1 MQLNS
6 DTNELN
12 PTTAGK
18 FIHRIGSDH
27 DYYSRITLAPSEVA
41 DYAEHYHE
49 VTPEWREEHE
59 PKDPEVEAGNDD
71 EKA

>member
-1 MQLNS
+1 MQLKKDN
-6 DTNELN
+6 NELT
-12 PTTAGK
+12 PTTAGNY
-18 FIHRIGSDH
+18 IHRIGSEH

-41 DYAEHYHE
+41 AYATIYQE

-59 PKDPEVEAGNDD
+59 PKDPEEEAGEN

>member
-1 MQLNS
+1 MILNP
-6 DTNELN
+6 DNNELT
-12 PTTAGK
+12 PTTSGN

-41 DYAEHYHE
+41 DYEQHYHE

-59 PKDPEVEAGNDD
+59 PKDPDEEAVED
-71 EKA
+71 EKN

>member
-1 MQLNS
+1 MQLNEH
-6 DTNELN
+6 NELT
-12 PTTAGK
+12 PTTAGN

-41 DYAEHYHE
+41 DYTEHYHE

-59 PKDPEVEAGNDD
+59 PKEPEEEAGEGD
-71 EKA
+71 EKV

>member
-1 MQLNS
+1 MQLNPE
-6 DTNELN
+6 TNELT
-12 PTTAGK
+12 PTTAGN
-18 FIHRIGSDH
+18 FIHRIRTDH

-59 PKDPEVEAGNDD
+59 PKDPEEEVGND
-71 EKA
+71 ETN